1 MLNVLKYY
9 YFLIYTLVFKLFSC
23 SSLTL
28 KRGCSVLLMGP
39 NGSGKVTVVIAASRR
54 LHLHL
59 IKVIYDFYTLFF
71 LSFVF
76 FHTYE
81 HQNLQKLCL
90 S

>member
-1 MLNVLKYY
+1 MLNILKYDCC
-9 YFLIYTLVFKLFSC
+9 LIDIIKLLIC

-39 NGSGKVTVVIAASRR
+39 NGSGKVTAVRAASRR

-59 IKVIYDFYTLFF
+59 IKVICDYSTSFF

-76 FHTYE
+76 
-81 HQNLQKLCL
+81 
-90 S
+90 